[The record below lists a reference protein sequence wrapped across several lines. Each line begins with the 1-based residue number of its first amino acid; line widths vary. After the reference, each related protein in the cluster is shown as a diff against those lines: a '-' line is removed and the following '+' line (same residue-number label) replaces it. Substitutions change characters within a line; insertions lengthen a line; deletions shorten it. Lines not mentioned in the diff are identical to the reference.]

1 MPIERSGLRVIIS
14 SGIGKLHFH
23 ETVKA
28 AAEAGMDVE
37 FVAGWIPQKKH
48 ARLVDALGKSMGEV
62 SLAGRMQARIVDHPR
77 VTMRSNALAEL
88 GGRAAIAVLRH
99 FVSTGDVSGFAF
111 ALAGSATRQ
120 WLHGAD
126 IFHVRSGAGQGGAID
141 TAKRNGMRV
150 LTDHS
155 IAHPAYM
162 DDVLG
167 AEHKRLGLPF
177 ERCSEDGLW
186 TRVLRDCREADRV
199 LVNSDFVKRTFV
211 EKGFSP
217 DRVDV
222 AYLGVREQWFS
233 LKSDYSIKGPVRL
246 LFTGNFDIRKG
257 AATLLDSIRILRKGG
272 LDVRLR
278 SVGNLSSGSVC
289 LRDTDAEF
297 FTHAPFVPPDQLRP
311 MMAEAD
317 LFVFPTLIEGSSR
330 SAMEAAAS
338 GLPVISTENCG
349 LPLEREKEVIY
360 VPLSNPVA
368 LADEI
373 ARLASNERLRSEI
386 GRNAASRVR
395 RQFTWA
401 RYGEELVRV
410 YSGLLN

>member
-1 MPIERSGLRVIIS
+1 MKVIIS

-28 AAEAGMDVE
+28 AAEAGVDVE
-37 FVAGWIPQKKH
+37 FVAGWIPLKRH
-48 ARLVDALGKSMGEV
+48 ARLVDALGSTLGEV
-62 SLAGRMQARIVDHPR
+62 SLASRMRARIVEHPR

-88 GGRAAIAVLRH
+88 GGRSAIALLKH
-99 FVSTGDVSGFAF
+99 FIRIGDASGFAF
-111 ALAGSATRQ
+111 ALAGFGTRQ
-120 WLHGAD
+120 WLHDAD
-126 IFHVRSGAGQGGAID
+126 IFHVRSGAGQGGSIN
-141 TAKRNGMRV
+141 TAKKNGMRV

-155 IAHPAYM
+155 IAHPEYM

-167 AEHKRLGLPF
+167 SEFKRLGLPF
-177 ERCSEDGLW
+177 EKCSDDGLW
-186 TRVLRDCREADRV
+186 TRVLRDCHEADRV

-211 EKGFSP
+211 DKGFP
-217 DRVDV
+217 AEKVDV

-233 LKSDYSIKGPVRL
+233 LKSDYSINGPIRL

-257 AATLLDSIRILRKGG
+257 AATLLESIRILRKGG

-278 SVGNLSSGSVC
+278 SVGNLSSSSHC

-297 FTHAPFVPPDQLRP
+297 FTHTPFVPHDQLRP

-349 LPLEREKEVIY
+349 LPLEAEKEAIY
-360 VPLSNPVA
+360 VPLSNPKL
-368 LADEI
+368 LAEAI
-373 ARLASNERLRSEI
+373 ARMATNEQLRSDI
-386 GRNAASRVR
+386 GHNAAMRIQQ
-395 RQFTWA
+395 QFTWA

-410 YSGLLN
+410 YSSLLN